1 MYMQQQIMAGRRA
14 AEALMV
20 SKVKITRPGSGQ
32 PYLDEE
38 TGDYVYPP
46 PTVVYTG
53 KCRLRLPNL
62 NVKQVDAAGQQL
74 VVQQSVL
81 SIPLAAVGVK
91 PNDVAEITHN
101 QLDESLSGQRF
112 RIVGNSEQTI
122 STARRFSIER
132 TS

>member
-1 MYMQQQIMAGRRA
+1 MYMQQKIMAGRRA

-20 SKVKITRPGSGQ
+20 SKVKITRAGGQ
-32 PYLDEE
+32 PVLDED

-101 QLDESLSGQRF
+101 QLDESLSGQKF

>member
-20 SKVKITRPGSGQ
+20 SKVKITRAGGQ
-32 PYLDEE
+32 PVLDEN

-101 QLDESLSGQRF
+101 QLDESLSGQKF